1 MTIYVILVDDHVYGY
16 DYPVESGNV
25 FVELAKSE
33 DEAKKIIDDHIAKE
47 IADSEYSKIINVDSC
62 ELYPNGA
69 ICVETSDADSYYH
82 FKKID
87 I

>member
-1 MTIYVILVDDHVYGY
+1 MTIYVILVDYHVYGY
-16 DYPVESGNV
+16 DYPCDSGDV
-25 FVELAKSE
+25 FLELAKSE
-33 DEAKKIIDDHIAKE
+33 DEAKKIINDHIAKE
-47 IADSEYSKIINVDSC
+47 VTNSEYNKIVNVDSC